1 MIACATDSAEAT
13 RRLAAK
19 VAGLVSDGDLVVL
32 VGELGAGKTA
42 FTQGFAHALGVVS
55 PVTSPTF
62 TLVNR
67 YEGRIV
73 VNHVDVYRF
82 ESLEEV
88 HDLDLPELLDSG
100 VTLIEWGDT
109 IRPALPPDQLEVR
122 IEFGEADDE
131 RSLQLRPTGAKWRA
145 RRRELRESV
154 VEWVENG
161 VGMGRI
167 ETC

>member
-1 MIACATDSAEAT
+1 MIVCATDSAEAT

-19 VAGLVSDGDLVVL
+19 VAGLVADGDLVVL
-32 VGELGAGKTA
+32 VGDLGAGKTA
-42 FTQGFAHALGVVS
+42 FTQGFAGALGVVG

-82 ESLEEV
+82 ESLAEV
-88 HDLDLPELLDSG
+88 RDLDLPELLDSG

-109 IRPALPPDQLEVR
+109 IRSVLPADQLEVR
-122 IEFGEADDE
+122 IEFGEGDDE
-131 RSLQLRPTGAKWRA
+131 RSLQLRPAGVRWQA

-154 VEWVENG
+154 TEWLDDG
-161 VGMGRI
+161 AS
-167 ETC
+167 T

>member
-13 RRLAAK
+13 RRLAAQ
-19 VAGLVSDGDLVVL
+19 VAGVVSDGDVVVL
-32 VGELGAGKTA
+32 VGDLGAGKTA
-42 FTQGFAHALGVVS
+42 FTQGFADALGVVG

-109 IRPALPPDQLEVR
+109 IRPALPPDQLEIR
-122 IEFGEADDE
+122 IEFGSGDDE
-131 RSLQLRPTGAKWRA
+131 RLLQILPNGASWQA
-145 RRRELRESV
+145 RRRELRERLA
-154 VEWVENG
+154 EWVDNG
-161 VGMGRI
+161 VSA
-167 ETC
+167 

>member
-13 RRLAAK
+13 RRLAAQ
-19 VAGLVSDGDLVVL
+19 VAGVVVDGDVVVL
-32 VGELGAGKTA
+32 VGDLGAGKTA
-42 FTQGFAHALGVVS
+42 FTQGFADALGVVG

-82 ESLEEV
+82 ESFEEV
-88 HDLDLPELLDSG
+88 HDLDLPKLLDSG

-109 IRPALPPDQLEVR
+109 IRSALPPDQLEVR
-122 IEFGEADDE
+122 IEFGSGDDE
-131 RSLQLRPTGAKWRA
+131 RLLQILPTGPRWQA
-145 RRRELRESV
+145 RQSELRERL
-154 VEWVENG
+154 VEWVDNG
-161 VGMGRI
+161 VSP
-167 ETC
+167 

>member
-1 MIACATDSAEAT
+1 MIACATDSPDST
-13 RRLAAK
+13 RRLAAQ
-19 VAGLVSDGDLVVL
+19 VAGVVSDGDVVVL
-32 VGELGAGKTA
+32 VGDLGAGKTA
-42 FTQGFAHALGVVS
+42 FTQGFADALGVVG

-109 IRPALPPDQLEVR
+109 IRPALPPDQLEIR
-122 IEFGEADDE
+122 IEFGSGDDE
-131 RSLQLRPTGAKWRA
+131 RLLQILPTGASWQA
-145 RRRELRESV
+145 RRRELRERLA
-154 VEWVENG
+154 EWVDNG
-161 VGMGRI
+161 VSP
-167 ETC
+167 

>member
-13 RRLAAK
+13 RRLAAQ
-19 VAGLVSDGDLVVL
+19 VAGVVSDGDVLVL
-32 VGELGAGKTA
+32 VGDLGAGKTA
-42 FTQGFAHALGVVS
+42 FTQGFADALGVVG

-109 IRPALPPDQLEVR
+109 IRPALPPDQLEIR
-122 IEFGEADDE
+122 IEFGSGDDE
-131 RSLQLRPTGAKWRA
+131 RLLQILPNGASWQA
-145 RRRELRESV
+145 RRRELRERLA
-154 VEWVENG
+154 EWVDNG
-161 VGMGRI
+161 VSA
-167 ETC
+167 

>member
-19 VAGLVSDGDLVVL
+19 VAGLVADGDLVVL
-32 VGELGAGKTA
+32 VGDLGAGKTA
-42 FTQGFAHALGVVS
+42 FTQGFAGALGVVS

-82 ESLEEV
+82 ESLAEV
-88 HDLDLPELLDSG
+88 RDLDLPELLDSG

-109 IRPALPPDQLEVR
+109 IRSVLPADQLEVR
-122 IEFGEADDE
+122 IEFGEGDDE
-131 RSLQLRPTGAKWRA
+131 RSLQLRPAGVRWQA
-145 RRRELRESV
+145 RRRELREAV
-154 VEWVENG
+154 IEWLDDG
-161 VGMGRI
+161 AS
-167 ETC
+167 T